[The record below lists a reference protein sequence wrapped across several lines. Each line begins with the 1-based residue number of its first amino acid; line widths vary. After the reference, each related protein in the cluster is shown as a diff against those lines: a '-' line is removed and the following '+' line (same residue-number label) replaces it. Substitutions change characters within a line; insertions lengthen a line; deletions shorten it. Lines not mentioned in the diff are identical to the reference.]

1 MMSKFIIFS
10 ALFLLPF
17 VTISAFAQ
25 SELPTYELPKDY
37 ILKYE
42 IFKSIE
48 EPPIEKPD
56 DTIPDESVPTS
67 PEEEYKHPGL
77 RVLGIALLII
87 ILFVV
92 TVIGLIICLQEE
104 NCLQKLFEN
113 RRTVE
118 K

>member
-1 MMSKFIIFS
+1 MMSKFIIIS

-37 ILKYE
+37 IPKYE

-48 EPPIEKPD
+48 E
-56 DTIPDESVPTS
+56 PDESVPTS

-77 RVLGIALLII
+77 VTLGIALLII
-87 ILFVV
+87 ILFALFVLGI
-92 TVIGLIICLQEE
+92 VICIQEE
-104 NCLQKLFEN
+104 NCLQKLLEN

>member
-1 MMSKFIIFS
+1 MSKFIIIS

-48 EPPIEKPD
+48 EPD

-77 RVLGIALLII
+77 VTLGIALLII
-87 ILFVV
+87 ILFALFVLGI
-92 TVIGLIICLQEE
+92 VICIQEE